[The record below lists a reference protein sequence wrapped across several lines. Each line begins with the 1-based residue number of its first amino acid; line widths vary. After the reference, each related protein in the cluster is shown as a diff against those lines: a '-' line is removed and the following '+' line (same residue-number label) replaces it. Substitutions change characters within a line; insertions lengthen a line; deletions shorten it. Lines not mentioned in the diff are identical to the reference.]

1 MRSRFRRSSSLF
13 ATLAALLIL
22 ALSVGTVASA
32 ATVTGRFVISTN
44 FDYSNALDL
53 VTANVPLQRT
63 VPITFTS
70 GTGSGQAN
78 EIFTDSRA
86 ISSGSSES
94 LDLAG
99 GLTNA
104 IGGTI
109 TFATIKAIIV
119 ESDTANTVDI
129 TVGNAASNGFTGP
142 FGGATHT
149 VAVRPGGVA
158 VFIAPKTGWTVTAST
173 GDLLKVAA
181 GAADITY
188 RITLVGTV

>member
-1 MRSRFRRSSSLF
+1 MRFLKSPSLV
-13 ATLAALLIL
+13 AVLAALAITL
-22 ALSVGTVASA
+22 LSFGPVAYA
-32 ATVTGRFVISTN
+32 ATVTGRITVQTS
-44 FDYSNALDL
+44 FDYVSALDL
-53 VTANVPLQRT
+53 VTANVPLQRS

-70 GTGSGQAN
+70 GTGSGQVN
-78 EIFTDSRA
+78 EIWTDERA
-86 ISSGSSES
+86 ISSSSSES

-99 GLTNA
+99 SLTNA
-104 IGGTI
+104 VGGTI
-109 TFATIKAIIV
+109 TFATVKAIII
-119 ESDTANTVDI
+119 ESATANTVDI

-158 VFIAPKTGWTVTAST
+158 MFVAPKTGWTVTAST

-188 RITLVGTV
+188 RITIIGTV